1 MKQRNLV
8 RRFVSTGIAGLLLIQ
23 SMALPAFAAETDAGA
38 ETPQYPYLDTSLS
51 FEERA
56 ADLVSRMTLEE
67 KISQLGND
75 YGGACPA
82 IPRLGVQANRWWN
95 EALHGIARNGPA
107 TSFPTGLGLA
117 ATWDP
122 EVVREMASMA
132 ADEGREKYNT
142 EDHSM
147 TALSYWSPTLNMAR
161 DPR

>member
-1 MKQRNLV
+1 
-8 RRFVSTGIAGLLLIQ
+8 
-23 SMALPAFAAETDAGA
+23 
-38 ETPQYPYLDTSLS
+38 
-51 FEERA
+51 
-56 ADLVSRMTLEE
+56 MTLEE

-147 TALSYWSPTLNMAR
+147 TALSYTRYLRVPGTPAGAGRMRLTAR
-161 DPR
+161 TPS